1 MQPGSVRAKEEKVL
15 ILDMQ
20 PARYVFFHTGARAIR
35 QGWAPSHG
43 CLQGLQSCQITAS
56 GAQELI
62 RPAVF
67 IIALGC
73 VSQATLPPS
82 ACSTFLS
89 TSTMNLAVLLP
100 AHTRLT
106 LDQ

>member
-1 MQPGSVRAKEEKVL
+1 MQAKEQKVL
-15 ILDMQ
+15 ILYMQ
-20 PARYVFFHTGARAIR
+20 PDKYVFFRTGARAIW

-43 CLQGLQSCQITAS
+43 CLQGLQSCQITAYS
-56 GAQELI
+56 AQELI

-67 IIALGC
+67 IKALGC
-73 VSQATLPPS
+73 VSQAMLPAS

-89 TSTMNLAVLLP
+89 TSAMKLAALLP